1 MNVKFI
7 DDDINARLQPN
18 TLDKGKKKCDLNIK
32 QNSES
37 TPSTL
42 ISNLED
48 GSHNSSQNLESGM
61 NPPQTPCMKAKFLR
75 KQRKQNKLMAQG
87 KSQEEIEAIFKESKQ
102 ENQVKSLEE
111 LFDEVYNENNRLQVG
126 CTFTSLYTSPLNK

>member
-1 MNVKFI
+1 MTVKFI
-7 DDDINARLQPN
+7 DDDINARLQPT

-32 QNSES
+32 QQNSES
-37 TPSTL
+37 TPV

-48 GSHNSSQNLESGM
+48 NSHNTSQNLESGM
-61 NPPQTPCMKAKFLR
+61 NSSQTPCMKAKFLR

-126 CTFTSLYTSPLNK
+126 CTFTSLYTSPLYK